1 MLDRAQYV
9 SFRVDEKEL
18 AALDAAARRRG
29 VTRSD
34 LIRIQ
39 LLEVMTPYLLPVKD
53 PNQLEMFGGSK

>member
-1 MLDRAQYV
+1 MLERPQYV
-9 SFRVDEKEL
+9 TFRVDEKEL

-39 LLEVMTPYLLPVKD
+39 LLEVMTPYLFPFKD
-53 PNQLEMFGGSK
+53 PNQTELFTK